1 MYTCRNSIG
10 HIHTTAVRYCII
22 LVLQEEEL
30 MKNTRTFFLLTVLC
44 FVFCGLSLSFASP
57 LDPFMGEKGTVKI
70 SGGTAH
76 IPVMKEAARMIMT
89 ANPNIQITIA
99 GGGSGVGIKQVGEGL
114 VDIGNTG
121 RKPTE
126 AEIKRYNLKLFMW
139 AVDGVALIVNP
150 KNKVKSLSKAQAADI
165 FSGKIDNWNMLGGE
179 DRKINIYTRDE
190 ASGTREVFWEK
201 AIAKGAIAKSANVV
215 VSNGAM
221 KSAISQDPYAIGYV
235 SVGHIDRT
243 VTPVTFDGVS
253 PTIET
258 VKSGK
263 YTIARGL
270 YSNTK
275 GEPAPLTK
283 KFLNFLYTS
292 EGQKIIAT
300 NGFIP
305 VK

>member
-1 MYTCRNSIG
+1 MKKICGIVAS
-10 HIHTTAVRYCII
+10 AV
-22 LVLQEEEL
+22 
-30 MKNTRTFFLLTVLC
+30 FC
-44 FVFCGLSLSFASP
+44 FVVCNISLSFAGS
-57 LDPFMGEKGTVKI
+57 LDVFKGEKGTVKI

-76 IPVMKEAARMIMT
+76 IPVMKEAARLIMT
-89 ANPNIQITIA
+89 ANPDIQITIA

-121 RKPTE
+121 RKPTDD
-126 AEIKRYNLKLFMW
+126 EIKRYDLKLFLW
-139 AVDGVALIVNP
+139 AIDGVALIVNP
-150 KNKVKSLSKAQAADI
+150 NNKVRSLGKAQARDI
-165 FSGKIDNWNMLGGE
+165 YSGKIDNWKTLGGE

-201 AIAKGAIAKSANVV
+201 AIAKGTIAKSANVV

-221 KSAISQDPYAIGYV
+221 KSAVSQDPYGIGYV
-235 SVGHIDRT
+235 SVGHIDKT
-243 VTPVTFDGVS
+243 VAPVTFDGVT
-253 PTIET
+253 PEIET

-275 GEPAPLTK
+275 GNPATLTK
-283 KFLNFLYTS
+283 KFLDFLFTD
-292 EGQKIIAT
+292 EGQKIIAAK
-300 NGFIP
+300 GFIP

>member
-1 MYTCRNSIG
+1 MKKICGIVVS
-10 HIHTTAVRYCII
+10 AV
-22 LVLQEEEL
+22 
-30 MKNTRTFFLLTVLC
+30 FC
-44 FVFCGLSLSFASP
+44 FVVCNISLSFAGS
-57 LDPFMGEKGTVKI
+57 LDVFKGEKGTVKI

-76 IPVMKEAARMIMT
+76 IPVMKEAARLIMT
-89 ANPNIQITIA
+89 ANPDIQITIA

-121 RKPTE
+121 RKPTDD
-126 AEIKRYNLKLFMW
+126 EIKRYDLKLFLW
-139 AVDGVALIVNP
+139 AIDGVALIVNP
-150 KNKVKSLSKAQAADI
+150 NNKVRSLGKAQARDI
-165 FSGKIDNWNMLGGE
+165 YSGKIDNWKTLGGE

-201 AIAKGAIAKSANVV
+201 AIAKGTIAKSANVV

-221 KSAISQDPYAIGYV
+221 KSAVSQDPYGIGYV
-235 SVGHIDRT
+235 SVGHIDKT
-243 VTPVTFDGVS
+243 VAPVTFDGVT
-253 PTIET
+253 PEIET

-275 GEPAPLTK
+275 GNPATLTK
-283 KFLNFLYTS
+283 KFLDFLFTD
-292 EGQKIIAT
+292 EGQKIIAAK
-300 NGFIP
+300 GFIP